1 MGIWLLL
8 AGHPDCHPPPNNNKG
23 FVALVHILSIQTRF
37 GPCGKIYMVLSG
49 WSLAW
54 KRGSGNE
61 CETRRGNKAKDP
73 RWLGH
78 PNKILD
84 LISMTIEITRKFY
97 R

>member
-1 MGIWLLL
+1 
-8 AGHPDCHPPPNNNKG
+8 
-23 FVALVHILSIQTRF
+23 
-37 GPCGKIYMVLSG
+37 MVLSG